1 MKKTYLIYSLV
12 LLNVSLA
19 CSQKENHPPI
29 EDFNK
34 DLFSL
39 EKIVD
44 GIDIPWGMSFTSNNS
59 FLVTDKKGILYHV
72 SDGKKIIVEGTPEVV
87 ATRQGGLLDVAVD
100 SNFKNNNKI
109 YITASVS
116 SSDKGSNTALYS
128 AIFSENK
135 LSKLKMLYKA
145 SPDSTEERHFGGSIL
160 VTKEYLFFTIGDRGN
175 RDINPQNVSLDGG
188 KIYRLNLDGSIP
200 TSNPFYNVDSSKKA
214 IWSYGHRNPQGIIK
228 VTRNVGLND
237 YEIWIHEHGP
247 RGGDEIN
254 IIKYPKKDEDPLKD
268 RNYGW
273 PKATYGINYS
283 GSEITKN
290 KKLEGVVDPF
300 YYWIPSIA
308 PSGMA
313 IVNSDKYLNWNESL
327 LVGSLSFRY
336 LERLEFDENGITKRE
351 KLFPRIGR
359 VRDVNISPDGFVVIS
374 VEGEG
379 IFKVVPN

>member
-1 MKKTYLIYSLV
+1 MKKTYLIYTLV

-19 CSQKENHPPI
+19 CSQKVNYPPI

-34 DLFSL
+34 DLYSL

-44 GIDIPWGMSFTSNNS
+44 GIDIPWGMTFTSNNS
-59 FLVTDKKGILYHV
+59 FLVTDKKGVLYHV
-72 SDGKKIIVEGTPEVV
+72 SNGEKIVVEGTPEVIV
-87 ATRQGGLLDVAVD
+87 TRQGGLFDVAID
-100 SNFKNNNKI
+100 SDFKNNNKI
-109 YITASVS
+109 YITANIS
-116 SSDKGSNTALYS
+116 SSENGSNTALYS
-128 AIFSENK
+128 AIFLDNK
-135 LSKLKMLYKA
+135 LSKLKLLYNA
-145 SPDSTEERHFGGSIL
+145 SPDSTEERHYGGSIL
-160 VTKEYLFFTIGDRGN
+160 VTKDYLFFTIGDRGN

-200 TSNPFYNVDSSKKA
+200 NSNPFYNVDSSKKA

-228 VTRNVGLND
+228 GLNEG
-237 YEIWIHEHGP
+237 EIWIHEHGP

-254 IIKYPKKDEDPLKD
+254 IINKPRPNEDPLKY

-290 KKLEGVVDPF
+290 KKLEGVIDPF

-313 IVNSDKYLNWNESL
+313 IINSDKYPNWNESL
-327 LVGSLSFRY
+327 LVGSLSLRY
-336 LERLEFDENGITKRE
+336 LERLEFNEDGITKRE

-359 VRDVNISPDGFVVIS
+359 VRDVNISPDGFVIIS

-379 IFKVVPN
+379 IFKIVPN